1 MADNFVLISIHPEH
15 VVKILSGEK
24 KLEFRRRWTTKKV
37 DSLVIYETS
46 PTQKIVAIANV
57 KTIYRGTKSRL
68 WELSKIK
75 GGGISRA
82 RLFEYIGTRSEGVAI
97 ELSKIITLGNNGL
110 SPAAIFGEGFHP
122 PQSFR
127 YIKENEL
134 KKLEIYIGE

>member
-37 DSLVIYETS
+37 VSLVIYETS

-75 GGGISRA
+75 GGGISKA
-82 RLFEYIGTRSEGVAI
+82 RLFEYIGTRTEGVAI
-97 ELSKIITLGNNGL
+97 ELSEIINLGNGL
-110 SPAAIFGEGFHP
+110 SPALIFGKGFHP

-134 KKLEIYIGE
+134 KKLKIYIGE